1 MLHQIKITFTLYLF
15 IYVFCVRLFGYRL
28 KVLHVTST
36 HEINTVLKSKYL
48 IKKINKYKRRK
59 NQQESVVNRYGYN
72 NMMRRLARRKSYWPV
87 VLAVDGRAVVWFW
100 FDLAFLLASVWLCG
114 C

>member
-1 MLHQIKITFTLYLF
+1 MLHQIKRIQMHSGLLF
-15 IYVFCVRLFGYRL
+15 D
-28 KVLHVTST
+28 
-36 HEINTVLKSKYL
+36 
-48 IKKINKYKRRK
+48 KKINKYKRRK

>member
-28 KVLHVTST
+28 KVLHVTFT
-36 HEINTVLKSKYL
+36 HEINTVLKS
-48 IKKINKYKRRK
+48 KYKRRK